1 MGWGG
6 VEVAGFC
13 GYSAPGFP
21 SESPSSPGGARGG
34 KEWLSAEGS
43 LRSLSLVIPCQ
54 AEASGRGLGPG
65 DAPGWGM
72 RLPTCDGCL
81 SPTSTY
87 TAAPFPRRPSPQL
100 PSAPPPAS
108 PVIRLP
114 SVMGWGGGVCR
125 RRQLLVLK
133 GKAEKQMTA
142 PLKSYWAALQEVNPE
157 ASAHPVPPY
166 RSGRMAAP
174 CAAALP
180 GWPGTFPAAWSSSS
194 FQFPQE
200 QSAVK

>member
-1 MGWGG
+1 MQAF
-6 VEVAGFC
+6 VATLPQGFLQ
-13 GYSAPGFP
+13 SHHPAW
-21 SESPSSPGGARGG
+21 GG
-34 KEWLSAEGS
+34 KEWLSAEGG

-54 AEASGRGLGPG
+54 AEARGRGLGPG

-72 RLPTCDGCL
+72 RLPTCDGRL

-87 TAAPFPRRPSPQL
+87 TTAPFPCRPSPRL
-100 PSAPPPAS
+100 PSPPPPPPPPP

-114 SVMGWGGGVCR
+114 SVMGWGSL
-125 RRQLLVLK
+125 Q
-133 GKAEKQMTA
+133 EKTA
-142 PLKSYWAALQEVNPE
+142 SGSQGQSRKTNDSPPKSYWAVLQEVNPE
-157 ASAHPVPPY
+157 VSAHPVPPY